1 MFPHTRKTSKYSS
14 KCGLRGCGE
23 TFEIGETKIIGVT
36 KFNEINMQ
44 FMRKTNNF
52 GKEVYHYVCAKHLP
66 KQDSDLEEYSSGP
79 D

>member
-52 GKEVYHYVCAKHLP
+52 GKEVYHYVCAKHLL